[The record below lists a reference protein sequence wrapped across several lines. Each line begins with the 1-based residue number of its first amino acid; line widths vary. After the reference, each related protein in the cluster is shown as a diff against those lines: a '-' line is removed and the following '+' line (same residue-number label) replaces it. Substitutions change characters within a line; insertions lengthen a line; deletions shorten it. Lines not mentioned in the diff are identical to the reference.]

1 MAKIGRTSSYQRGIE
16 LNKYTLSPI
25 EKMASLPKPMKDM
38 LNQLHRVASNP
49 TLGLPDLYVPG
60 WKKKCGKIYAG

>member
-1 MAKIGRTSSYQRGIE
+1 MAKIGRGHPPYQRGIE

-25 EKMASLPKPMKDM
+25 EKNGISTKPMKDM

-49 TLGLPDLYVPG
+49 TLGLPDLCSRVEEEVR
-60 WKKKCGKIYAG
+60 KIYAG